1 MINILMYEDNRL
13 LRESIQLFFESIEDI
28 NFLASYGDCRNID
41 KQIKKHL
48 PDLMLMDIDMPYVNG
63 ISGVRQCK
71 EYYPSVKI
79 IMFTVFEDEQR
90 IFDSISA
97 GADGYILKKTSP
109 EKILESIIDVHNGG
123 SAMSPGIA
131 KLLIARFKENNIQKI
146 EYNLS
151 PRETEILSYLV
162 KGYAYK
168 QIADVCNISIDTVKR
183 HFQNIYH
190 KLQVN
195 CGTEAVAKAI
205 REKII

>member
-1 MINILMYEDNRL
+1 MIDVLMYEDNKL
-13 LRESIQLFFESIEDI
+13 LRESIQLFFESMDNI
-28 NFLASYGDCRNID
+28 NFLGSFNDCRNVE
-41 KQIKKHL
+41 KQISKL
-48 PDLMLMDIDMPYVNG
+48 SPDIVLMDIDMPYIDG
-63 ISGVRQCK
+63 ISGVKKCK
-71 EYYPSVKI
+71 EINPQIKI
-79 IMFTVFEDEQR
+79 IMFTVFEDEKR
-90 IFDSISA
+90 IFDSICA

-109 EKILESIIDVHNGG
+109 EKIMEAIIDVYNGG

-131 KLLIARFKENNIQKI
+131 KLLISTFKENSIQKI

-151 PRETEILSYLV
+151 QRETEILSYLV

>member
-1 MINILMYEDNRL
+1 MIDVLMYEDNKL
-13 LRESIQLFFESIEDI
+13 LRESIQLFFESLDNI
-28 NFLASYGDCRNID
+28 NFLGSFNDCRNID

-48 PDLMLMDIDMPYVNG
+48 PDVILMDIDMPYVNG

-90 IFDSISA
+90 IFDSICA

-151 PRETEILSYLV
+151 QREIEILSYLV

-168 QIADVCNISIDTVKR
+168 QIADTCNISIDTVKR